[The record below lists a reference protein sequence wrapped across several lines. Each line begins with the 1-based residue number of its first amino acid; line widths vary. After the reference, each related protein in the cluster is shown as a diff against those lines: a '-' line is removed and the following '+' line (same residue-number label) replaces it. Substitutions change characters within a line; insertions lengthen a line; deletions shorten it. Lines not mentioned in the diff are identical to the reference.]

1 VIFSFDLLF
10 EAVLFGVLLGC
21 FYAAVSI
28 GLSVS
33 FGLLDVPN
41 VAHPAVM
48 IVGSYFTYVLCS
60 YGFDPIVAGVV
71 LMPVFFVLGVL
82 LYRFYYESFEKRGT
96 EAGVRGLA
104 FFFGIAFILEIA
116 LILGFGVDQ
125 RSVQAEYIGSSWE
138 LGEYR
143 IPYRMLVAFGVALVL
158 TASLTLY
165 LSKTF
170 TGRAIKAVAQDE
182 PALRLMGANP
192 VRIKQW
198 AFGIAT
204 GVSALAGAMVIIIG
218 PVEPAMDRIFIGRTF
233 CVVVLAGLGSM
244 TGTLG
249 AGLILGI
256 SESIVLMFFGA
267 SWAPAVAFGLLLIV
281 LGIRPQGLFGR

>member
-1 VIFSFDLLF
+1 MIFSLDLLT
-10 EAVLFGVLLGC
+10 EAVIFGVLLGG

-33 FGLLDVPN
+33 FGLLDVPH

-48 IVGSYFTYVLCS
+48 ILGSYFTYLVANQGL
-60 YGFDPIVAGVV
+60 DPIVSGVL
-71 LMPVFFVLGVL
+71 LMPGFFVFGVL

-104 FFFGIAFILEIA
+104 FFFGIAFIIEIG
-116 LILGFGVDQ
+116 LVLTFGVDQ
-125 RSVQAEYIGSSWE
+125 RSVRAAYIGSRWE
-138 LGEYR
+138 LGEFPL
-143 IPYRMLVAFGVALVL
+143 PYRMLVAFGVALAL

-170 TGRAIKAVAQDE
+170 IGRAIKAVAQDQG
-182 PALRLMGANP
+182 ALRLMGANP

-204 GVSALAGAMVIIIG
+204 AVSALAGAMVIVVG
-218 PVEPAMDRIFIGRTF
+218 PVEPAMDRLYIGRTF
-233 CVVVLAGLGSM
+233 CIVVLAGLGSM
-244 TGTLG
+244 TGTLA

-256 SESIVLMFFGA
+256 TESIVLMFFGA
-267 SWAPAVAFGLLLIV
+267 SWAPAVAFGLLLIA
-281 LGIRPQGLFGR
+281 LGVRPQGLFGR